1 MRLLE
6 PSKTNTIH
14 IQATVAQDL
23 PLTASKF
30 IGKPYLPVGESYP
43 LASDGTPMMLLA
55 QINFAELPPL
65 EDYPTEGILQFYI
78 HPYSDAYGV
87 DFGEH
92 YPANTIEQK
101 GFRVIFHEKVEANQA
116 QTVLP
121 TFDTKKISS
130 PIFQEHSLQFALK
143 EEYVPSTDWRFE
155 QYFGQEFFVFSNNNG
170 TDKLWDD
177 YCDNYNSSGH
187 KIGGYACFTQWDI
200 RSKDLFS
207 DYELLLQIDT
217 DATGELICWGDSGV
231 GNFFIRREDL
241 RNRDFSKVLYT
252 WDCC

>member
-43 LASDGTPMMLLA
+43 LASDGTPLMLLA

-65 EDYPTEGILQFYI
+65 DDYPTEGILQFYV
-78 HPYSDAYGV
+78 HPYSDTYGV
-87 DFGEH
+87 DFSGN
-92 YPANTIEQK
+92 YPENTIEQK
-101 GFRVIFHEKVEANQA
+101 DFRVVFHEKVQASQA
-116 QTVLP
+116 QTALP
-121 TFDTKKISS
+121 TFDAERIIS
-130 PIFQEHSLQFALK
+130 PVFQEHALQFSVG

-155 QYFGQEFFVFSNNNG
+155 QYFGQEYFVFSNNQG
-170 TDKLWDD
+170 TEELWRD
-177 YCDNYNSSGH
+177 YNDHYNSSGH

-207 DYELLLQIDT
+207 DYELLLQIDST
-217 DATGELICWGDSGV
+217 EADEICWGDVGV